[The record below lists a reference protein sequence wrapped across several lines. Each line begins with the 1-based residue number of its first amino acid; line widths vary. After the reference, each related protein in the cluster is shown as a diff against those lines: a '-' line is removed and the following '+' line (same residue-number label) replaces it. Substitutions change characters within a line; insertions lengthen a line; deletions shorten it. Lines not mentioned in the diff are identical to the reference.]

1 MSHLDFVDAVR
12 EVLGLRPL
20 RGERYRSEAER
31 FARVYPDPD
40 RALLEV
46 RFNSPGDASCNTPN
60 R

>member
-1 MSHLDFVDAVR
+1 LDFVDAVR